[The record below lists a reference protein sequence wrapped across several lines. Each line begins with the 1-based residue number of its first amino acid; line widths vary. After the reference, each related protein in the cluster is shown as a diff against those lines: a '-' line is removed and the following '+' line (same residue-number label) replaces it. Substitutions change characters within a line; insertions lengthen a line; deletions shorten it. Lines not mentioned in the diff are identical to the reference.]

1 MHRRLHR
8 LQLALP
14 IRWPAVSAA
23 NPASLKHDASIITL
37 VGFVHGTSHF
47 FHFMF
52 PPLFPWL
59 MAEFSLGFA
68 QVGLTM
74 TVFFVVSGIG
84 QAASGF
90 VVDRIGALRV
100 LYAGIGLLALSGVLL
115 ALATSFPMLLVAA
128 FVAGMGNCVFHPA
141 DFTLLNR
148 RVSTTRLGH
157 AFSVHGLSGNLG
169 WAAGPLLMVA
179 IAGTA
184 GWRAAALGAAA
195 VGLCALGVLFMNRRL
210 LLDAQ
215 AVAAPVARP
224 VGGTFD
230 FLRSPTV
237 WMCFAFFFT
246 VTLSFGA
253 LQNYAPPIF
262 QQAYGVS
269 LAAATSFL
277 TAYLLASAAGTVTG
291 GFLASRGQSQART
304 VALALAI
311 AALAAALI
319 AANALPAY
327 ALPVL
332 MGTMGFCVGL
342 SGPSRDILVRRAA
355 TSTFGQR
362 AFGRVYGFTYSGL
375 DVGLATAPLAFG
387 ALMDAGR
394 AGLVL
399 WMLVALQ
406 GLAIVTALT
415 VGSRSREAPTT
426 SGD

>member
-1 MHRRLHR
+1 M
-8 LQLALP
+8 
-14 IRWPAVSAA
+14 SAA
-23 NPASLKHDASIITL
+23 TPASLKQDASVITL

-59 MAEFSLGFA
+59 MAEFGLGFA

-100 LYAGIGLLALSGVLL
+100 LYGGIALLALSGVLL
-115 ALATSFPMLLVAA
+115 AVATSFPMLLLAA
-128 FVAGMGNCVFHPA
+128 LVAGMGNCVFHPA

-169 WAAGPLLMVA
+169 WASGPLLMVA
-179 IAGTA
+179 IAGTL
-184 GWRAAALGAAA
+184 GWRAAALGATA
-195 VGLCALGVLFMNRRL
+195 VGLVSLTLLFLNRKL
-210 LLDAQ
+210 LSEVEA
-215 AVAAPVARP
+215 AAPPPAKK
-224 VGGTFD
+224 GEGTFD

-246 VTLSFGA
+246 VTLAFGA

-269 LAAATSFL
+269 LAAATTYL
-277 TAYLLASAAGTVTG
+277 TAYLLASAAGTATG
-291 GFLASRGQSQART
+291 GFLASRGQNQERT
-304 VALALAI
+304 VAIALGI
-311 AALAAALI
+311 AALAAALV
-319 AANALPAY
+319 ASNALPAL

-355 TSTFGQR
+355 TSAFGQR

-387 ALMDAGR
+387 TLMDAGR

-399 WMLVALQ
+399 WALVALQ
-406 GLAIVTALT
+406 VLAIGTALT
-415 VGSRSREAPTT
+415 VGSRSRPATT
-426 SGD
+426 TQGD

>member
-1 MHRRLHR
+1 
-8 LQLALP
+8 
-14 IRWPAVSAA
+14 
-23 NPASLKHDASIITL
+23 
-37 VGFVHGTSHF
+37 
-47 FHFMF
+47 
-52 PPLFPWL
+52 
-59 MAEFSLGFA
+59 
-68 QVGLTM
+68 M

-84 QAASGF
+84 QATSGF

-100 LYAGIGLLALSGVLL
+100 LYGGIGLLALSGVLL

-128 FVAGMGNCVFHPA
+128 FVAGLGNCVFHPA

-148 RVSTTRLGH
+148 RVSTMRLGH

-169 WAAGPLLMVA
+169 WASGPLLMVA

-195 VGLCALGVLFMNRRL
+195 VGLCALGVLFVNRRL
-210 LLDAQ
+210 LADAQ
-215 AVAAPVARP
+215 AVAAPVARQ

-246 VTLSFGA
+246 VTLAFGA

-311 AALAAALI
+311 AALAAALM

-332 MGTMGFCVGL
+332 MGMMGFCVGL

-355 TSTFGQR
+355 TSAFGQR

-394 AGLVL
+394 ASLVL
-399 WMLVALQ
+399 WMLVGLQ
-406 GLAIVTALT
+406 GLAIATAIT
-415 VGSRSREAPTT
+415 VGSRSREKPIT